1 VIVELANVTKHFG
14 DRVAVDRLD
23 LAVPAGICFGLLGP
37 NGAGKSTTIKMLL
50 GMIRPTSGT
59 GRVVGH
65 RIDDARESVEM
76 RRRVAYVAEDKQTYA
91 YMTVAQMIRFTRSF
105 YRDWEPDV
113 ERRLLAEYAL
123 PPGRKVK
130 ALSKGMRTKLALLLA
145 LARRPE
151 LLMLDEP
158 SEGLDPVSIEELLQA
173 LVGAAAEGT
182 TIFFSSHQ
190 IAEVERIADRV
201 CIIDR
206 GTLVT
211 DLSLDYMRQAYRRIT
226 LGFDT
231 DPPAVDFRMPG
242 IEHVWTSGRQVN
254 VFVTGNADAI
264 AAEARRASP
273 VSVDVAPVTL
283 RDVFLVVSRKSQVVS
298 RESQVVS
305 PESQVVGRESQ
316 VVGHELD

>member
-1 VIVELANVTKHFG
+1 MTSDAWAIDTRALTKRYGAF
-14 DRVAVDRLD
+14 DAVHALD
-23 LAVPAGICFGLLGP
+23 LKVARNGVTGFLGR

-50 GMIRPTSGT
+50 GMTRPTSGT
-59 GRVVGH
+59 GHVVGH
-65 RIDDARESVEM
+65 PIDDARESVEM

-105 YRDWEPDV
+105 YADWQPDV
-113 ERRLLAEYAL
+113 ERRLLAEYRL

-130 ALSKGMRTKLALLLA
+130 TLSKGMRTKLALLLA
-145 LARRPE
+145 LARRPA
-151 LLMLDEP
+151 LLILDEP

-173 LVGAAAEGT
+173 LVGAAAGGT

-190 IAEVERIADRV
+190 IGEVERIADRV

-211 DLSLDYMRQAYRRIT
+211 DLSLDHMRRAYRRIT

-231 DPPAVDFRMPG
+231 DPPVVDFRVPG
-242 IEHVWTSGRQVN
+242 IEHVRTSGRQVN

-264 AAEARRASP
+264 VEEARRASP
-273 VSVDVAPVTL
+273 VSVDVSPVTL
-283 RDVFLVVSRKSQVVS
+283 RDVFLERVQT
-298 RESQVVS
+298 
-305 PESQVVGRESQ
+305 
-316 VVGHELD
+316 